1 MLLSELPC
9 RIKGDAADATIPWH
23 LLPSEVI
30 GHDPEGGA
38 EGKCRPER
46 HFHQN
51 RFLGAGKS
59 CVEHGCYQ
67 ASLAWS
73 KTASA
78 GIWSGLIRINRSS
91 PEQGLISG
99 KFAERIRTSS
109 VGKQEMRNRPGRL
122 ATSTR

>member
-30 GHDPEGGA
+30 GQDPEGGA

-59 CVEHGCYQ
+59 CVEHGRKS
-67 ASLAWS
+67 SLTRVEQNRVGGYLVGADPHQP
-73 KTASA
+73 KFPRA
-78 GIWSGLIRINRSS
+78 GFNLG
-91 PEQGLISG
+91 EVCG
-99 KFAERIRTSS
+99 K
-109 VGKQEMRNRPGRL
+109 NPH
-122 ATSTR
+122 